1 MTTQNLAY
9 INIDSVINDY
19 LNESE
24 QSMARYAKLWH
35 IAFRGLEQ
43 MGLDFFYKIKSVKLP
58 VNSNFTVTLPADYLN
73 WTKVGILNADGGIV
87 LLMENNNMA
96 TYADLMPDRIEKVQ
110 DTQSASL
117 QWGFG
122 SNVWA
127 NYWNGMGYATV
138 YGVPAGQPFVG
149 EFKVDTANGV
159 IILNNH
165 FQRDYIVLEY
175 VSSPMEGGEYYLP
188 IQFREALITWI
199 AWKDI
204 NAKSI
209 KSNMMLGD
217 KRDRRMEFYN
227 ERRNAI
233 ARWKPIRLQEQMQ
246 TSLEMQRLAVKV

>member
-1 MTTQNLAY
+1 MSQRQPY
-9 INIDSVINDY
+9 ISIDSVINDY

-24 QSMARYAKLWH
+24 QSIIKYAKLWH

-58 VNSNFTVTLPADYLN
+58 VNANFTVNIPADYLN
-73 WTKVGILNADGGIV
+73 WTKVGILNNDGAII

-96 TYADLMPDRIEKVQ
+96 TYADLLPNRIEKT
-110 DTQSASL
+110 DDPQSSVL
-117 QWGFG
+117 QWQYG
-122 SNVWA
+122 NNIWN
-127 NYWNGMGYATV
+127 NYWNGTGYTNV

-149 EFKVDTANGV
+149 EFKVDIENGV
-159 IILNNH
+159 IILNKD
-165 FQRDYIVLEY
+165 FRRDYIMLEY

-188 IQFREALITWI
+188 VQFREALIAWI
-199 AWKDI
+199 TWKDG

-217 KRDRRMEFYN
+217 KRDKRDEFYN
-227 ERRNAI
+227 ERRQAI

-246 TSLEMQRLAVKV
+246 TSLEMSRLAVKV